1 MFFVLKIFWKYNF
14 RGEIVLKIF
23 KKCRCRGVSVLEI
36 FKKPWRR
43 EWGTRLG
50 LPKGESMPVPPTMKT
65 KDT

>member
-14 RGEIVLKIF
+14 RGEIVL
-23 KKCRCRGVSVLEI
+23 EI

-43 EWGTRLG
+43 QWGTRLG